1 MEQTEQPKKKKFDL
15 TSYGVV
21 VGFLC
26 MEVLAFISFYL
37 GHSFILYGSIS
48 AALAILLVLV
58 TFRQINK
65 DGVAT
70 FAFFLFPLFVFG
82 LLTALSPFNSSSYGH
97 ITTAETVF
105 IPIALTFISISGF
118 LTGYIEKF
126 KMKTALLIIYGAL
139 AIFVLINLIITMVYY
154 VPFYTLIYRNSYIF
168 YNGKPSALPIGS
180 MAYMLFGFQA
190 AEVKVEY
197 WSLFPS
203 LLFTSVIPLFFIK
216 YKENRREFILYAVY
230 AFVAFISLLFTIS
243 RVTLITDFVL
253 VMGIAVI
260 VLAGKARKSRP
271 ILDGAMI
278 AIGALLLIGCILLFF
293 LAQSATSSFRKLF
306 EGNSLLS
313 RLFISNRF
321 AAPALTIFQDLLNA
335 KYGFFKLFG
344 AAVDVF
350 SFDPYYPPNGVVQI
364 VSGIW
369 LFDNI
374 ITSGLFGAIF
384 FLVTLVLGIRRM
396 FMYIG
401 RYNEE
406 DSVKYTI
413 AGYVLGFLVIS
424 LLLLDV
430 RPLVNSDRLFPFFT
444 SAPLL
449 IVIFLLSYTFNRSL
463 TLPAVK
469 KNKKAEE
476 PVKEEKEGEEDE
488 EILVL

>member
-1 MEQTEQPKKKKFDL
+1 M
-15 TSYGVV
+15 
-21 VGFLC
+21 
-26 MEVLAFISFYL
+26 
-37 GHSFILYGSIS
+37 
-48 AALAILLVLV
+48 
-58 TFRQINK
+58 
-65 DGVAT
+65 
-70 FAFFLFPLFVFG
+70 
-82 LLTALSPFNSSSYGH
+82 
-97 ITTAETVF
+97 
-105 IPIALTFISISGF
+105 
-118 LTGYIEKF
+118 
-126 KMKTALLIIYGAL
+126 
-139 AIFVLINLIITMVYY
+139 
-154 VPFYTLIYRNSYIF
+154 
-168 YNGKPSALPIGS
+168 
-180 MAYMLFGFQA
+180 
-190 AEVKVEY
+190 
-197 WSLFPS
+197 
-203 LLFTSVIPLFFIK
+203 
-216 YKENRREFILYAVY
+216 
-230 AFVAFISLLFTIS
+230 
-243 RVTLITDFVL
+243 
-253 VMGIAVI
+253 
-260 VLAGKARKSRP
+260 
-271 ILDGAMI
+271 
-278 AIGALLLIGCILLFF
+278 
-293 LAQSATSSFRKLF
+293 
-306 EGNSLLS
+306 
-313 RLFISNRF
+313 
-321 AAPALTIFQDLLNA
+321 
-335 KYGFFKLFG
+335 
-344 AAVDVF
+344 
-350 SFDPYYPPNGVVQI
+350 VQI

>member
-1 MEQTEQPKKKKFDL
+1 
-15 TSYGVV
+15 
-21 VGFLC
+21 
-26 MEVLAFISFYL
+26 
-37 GHSFILYGSIS
+37 
-48 AALAILLVLV
+48 
-58 TFRQINK
+58 
-65 DGVAT
+65 
-70 FAFFLFPLFVFG
+70 
-82 LLTALSPFNSSSYGH
+82 
-97 ITTAETVF
+97 
-105 IPIALTFISISGF
+105 
-118 LTGYIEKF
+118 
-126 KMKTALLIIYGAL
+126 
-139 AIFVLINLIITMVYY
+139 
-154 VPFYTLIYRNSYIF
+154 
-168 YNGKPSALPIGS
+168 
-180 MAYMLFGFQA
+180 
-190 AEVKVEY
+190 
-197 WSLFPS
+197 
-203 LLFTSVIPLFFIK
+203 
-216 YKENRREFILYAVY
+216 
-230 AFVAFISLLFTIS
+230 
-243 RVTLITDFVL
+243 
-253 VMGIAVI
+253 
-260 VLAGKARKSRP
+260 
-271 ILDGAMI
+271 MI

-335 KYGFFKLFG
+335 KYSFFKLFG